1 MVSDTTAIFPT
12 ESMSPEEARR
22 IPAASLAYLGDSVLE
37 VMVREMLV
45 RRGVKS
51 PSVESLQYVTAPA
64 QCEALEKMSPLF
76 TEDEID
82 AFKRGRNSVH
92 SGVPRHA
99 TPSQYRRATGL
110 ETLFGYLYM
119 TGQTTRAREL
129 FDVGFASQES
139 AK

>member
-1 MVSDTTAIFPT
+1 
-12 ESMSPEEARR
+12 MSKEEARQ

-45 RRGVKS
+45 RKCIKA
-51 PSVESLQYVTAPA
+51 PSVEALKYVTAPA
-64 QCEALEKMSPLF
+64 QCEALEKMSPFL
-76 TEDEID
+76 TEDETD
-82 AFKRGRNSVH
+82 MFKRGRNSVH

-129 FDVGFASQES
+129 FTIGFASLNTEDNE
-139 AK
+139 